1 MTTRHLL
8 KGAACLVLAYILF
21 TTVSPIDLRPHTL
34 TTVNIDRAGTYAL
47 AGLVFV
53 LAYPRHW
60 KTIAVLLVVGA
71 LGLEFLQAFSPTRHA
86 RLHDALIKAFGS
98 VAGVGIGYGVNQ
110 IASRRALRLSAGG

>member
-8 KGAACLVLAYILF
+8 KGAAWLVLAFILF
-21 TTVSPIDLRPHTL
+21 STVSPIDLRPHTL
-34 TTVNIDRAGTYAL
+34 TTVNIDRAGAYAL

-71 LGLEFLQAFSPTRHA
+71 LGFEFLQAFSPTRHA